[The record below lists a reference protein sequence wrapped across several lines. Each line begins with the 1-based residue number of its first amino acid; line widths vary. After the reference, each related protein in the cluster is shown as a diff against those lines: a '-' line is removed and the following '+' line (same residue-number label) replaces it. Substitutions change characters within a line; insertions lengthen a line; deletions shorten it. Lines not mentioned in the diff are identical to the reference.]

1 MTSPSRQI
9 LPRTIASTLL
19 FVEGAVV
26 LALGGWMVVFG
37 FTHENREIL
46 PLLGVVL
53 FAIAG
58 GLGLIQCGRGYKAGK
73 NYGKAPAVLANLIAL
88 GVVKYQAEAGLYYVA
103 IPIAV
108 LAVATLFTVL
118 KIASQEN
125 KALARSNK
133 RCTRCAH
140 AFALPGGRGYDQAQA
155 RSAGQ
160 NLAGR
165 ERNSFRCS
173 TAHQYNLLPA
183 KHRPVRQ
190 ATG

>member
-1 MTSPSRQI
+1 MEQHTVSVDHLFRRVNILGRFSLLSRTLHKKSVQSVSSSDSLEFMSSPSRQI

-19 FVEGAVV
+19 VIEGAVV
-26 LALGGWMVVFG
+26 LALGAWMIFFG

-53 FAIAG
+53 FAILG

-88 GVVKYQAEAGLYYVA
+88 GVVKYQTEAGLYYVA

-125 KALARSNK
+125 KSR
-133 RCTRCAH
+133 
-140 AFALPGGRGYDQAQA
+140 
-155 RSAGQ
+155 
-160 NLAGR
+160 
-165 ERNSFRCS
+165 
-173 TAHQYNLLPA
+173 
-183 KHRPVRQ
+183 
-190 ATG
+190 